1 MFINAQAALL
11 LFFTTQ
17 ALHSCQLCS
26 NSNTFT
32 VNFSKILWGLLWR
45 YISRHTQWAVST
57 LGAGKPGFWPCL
69 HEYVG
74 NCFHYS
80 APCFI
85 HPESGFNH
93 SYLFSKA
100 SNPHAPCTVS
110 CGWSKSLMW
119 AGQQLRAQTA
129 CVHTLPRNSLHCGA
143 LVSHARPLCLLFYLQ
158 NEDPVPQRMW

>member
-1 MFINAQAALL
+1 MLKLHCYCFLQHK
-11 LFFTTQ
+11 

-32 VNFSKILWGLLWR
+32 VNFSKSFEVCWPKIHQQTHPMGCIYTGGWEAWFLTLSPWICGQLL
-45 YISRHTQWAVST
+45 SLLSA
-57 LGAGKPGFWPCL
+57 LF
-69 HEYVG
+69 
-74 NCFHYS
+74 YS
-80 APCFI
+80 SK
-85 HPESGFNH
+85 SGFNH

-143 LVSHARPLCLLFYLQ
+143 LVSHARPLCLLFPIC
-158 NEDPVPQRMW
+158 EMRTVPQRMW